1 MKKPCRGSAFNTYPT
16 SRGNVMKT
24 TYKISAL
31 VISILALSAS
41 GKAYGQSLPS
51 YLTPLPDYSRSAY
64 PTYYPPSSTPAPAIT
79 PYVPESPLGS
89 STSSSGSS
97 GYSSSD
103 SYRSITPS
111 YGSSSSAGS
120 TYSRDPVQG
129 MTTELPS
136 GFYGGPAYSEKWY
149 VPAPVESDPRYW
161 VY

>member
-1 MKKPCRGSAFNTYPT
+1 
-16 SRGNVMKT
+16 MKT
-24 TYKISAL
+24 LITISSLA
-31 VISILALSAS
+31 ISILALSAS

-64 PTYYPPSSTPAPAIT
+64 PTYYPPVSTPAPAIT
-79 PYVPESPLGS
+79 PYVLESPFGA
-89 STSSSGSS
+89 STSSGSS

-111 YGSSSSAGS
+111 YGSSSDSAGS

-129 MTTELPS
+129 MTTEVPS
-136 GFYGGPAYSEKWY
+136 GFYGGPSYSEKWY